1 MDGSLRLF
9 GCKVKCTAL
18 PISEAPLSTRNQKNE
33 RFNSGASTTRK
44 IERMIDDCEPAA
56 ETRGSDNRAQ
66 HRIRGKLAKA
76 EPGKRRL
83 TESYPWVVAFAF
95 GLLHGFG
102 FAGALKE
109 IGLPQTDIP
118 LALFTFNLGV
128 EAGQLMFVG
137 GRPSQFQG
145 CQSRLQGPPPT
156 WRMVAAYGIGTISTV
171 WLVSRVSS
179 FS

>member
-1 MDGSLRLF
+1 MEA
-9 GCKVKCTAL
+9 TIAL
-18 PISEAPLSTRNQKNE
+18 SIAFVASE
-33 RFNSGASTTRK
+33 
-44 IERMIDDCEPAA
+44 
-56 ETRGSDNRAQ
+56 
-66 HRIRGKLAKA
+66 LAKA

-83 TESYPWVVAFAF
+83 TESYPWVVAFVF

-145 CQSRLQGPPPT
+145 CQSRLQGPPSDLAHG
-156 WRMVAAYGIGTISTV
+156 RRLRHRNNLDGLAHLAREQLFLG
-171 WLVSRVSS
+171 REQ
-179 FS
+179 

>member
-1 MDGSLRLF
+1 MTASLPQ
-9 GCKVKCTAL
+9 KPVEATIAL
-18 PISEAPLSTRNQKNE
+18 SIAFVASE
-33 RFNSGASTTRK
+33 
-44 IERMIDDCEPAA
+44 
-56 ETRGSDNRAQ
+56 
-66 HRIRGKLAKA
+66 LAKA

-83 TESYPWVVAFAF
+83 TESYPWVVAFVF

-145 CQSRLQGPPPT
+145 CQSRLQGPPSDLAHG
-156 WRMVAAYGIGTISTV
+156 RRLRHRNNLDGLARLAREQLFLG
-171 WLVSRVSS
+171 REQ
-179 FS
+179 